1 MEGAAVRVHAVACR
15 GAGHVA
21 TVAAAVERVVI
32 RVGSGGFLLTG
43 VVVVTDQVVAAKELL
58 RIVGA
63 LGNRVGCLRLLE
75 GFLRAGA
82 AQIGVRVVDTGIE
95 HDNLHA
101 LAGVAGGGGV
111 RRALR
116 PHGERVRINE
126 GAAVL
131 RCHVLNDADAFHIV
145 AVRERT
151 NLLDVTVER
160 HAAHRVVG
168 GVQDLRAG
176 FLRRGGTLLLHAG
189 ADCLHLCL
197 RVDGCLRAGA
207 DRVRLGLGVR
217 TLTLESDEYG
227 AFAGGAVQAGGE
239 NFVVVLAGAGVL
251 VGCVP
256 VCAAYY
262 ARCRVGGGTDRQ
274 GGQPEGEPQGECAAA
289 ACQLLEAARLCVPGG
304 SRGGSFREGCH

>member
-15 GAGHVA
+15 SARHVA
-21 TVAAAVERVVI
+21 AVAAAVERVVI

-82 AQIGVRVVDTGIE
+82 TQIGVRVVDTGIE

-111 RRALR
+111 CRALR

-151 NLLDVTVER
+151 NLFDVTVER

-168 GVQDLRAG
+168 GV
-176 FLRRGGTLLLHAG
+176 
-189 ADCLHLCL
+189 
-197 RVDGCLRAGA
+197 
-207 DRVRLGLGVR
+207 
-217 TLTLESDEYG
+217 
-227 AFAGGAVQAGGE
+227 
-239 NFVVVLAGAGVL
+239 
-251 VGCVP
+251 
-256 VCAAYY
+256 
-262 ARCRVGGGTDRQ
+262 
-274 GGQPEGEPQGECAAA
+274 
-289 ACQLLEAARLCVPGG
+289 
-304 SRGGSFREGCH
+304 

>member
-1 MEGAAVRVHAVACR
+1 MEGRAVRVHAVACR
-15 GAGHVA
+15 GTRHVA
-21 TVAAAVERVVI
+21 AVAAAVERVSI
-32 RVGSGGFLLTG
+32 RVRGGGFLLSG
-43 VVVVTDQVVAAKELL
+43 VVVVTDQVVAAEELL
-58 RIVGA
+58 RIVAA
-63 LGNRVGCLRLLE
+63 LRNRVRCLRLLE

-82 AQIGVRVVDTGIE
+82 TQIGVSVIDTGIE
-95 HDNLHA
+95 HHNFHA

-116 PHGERVRINE
+116 PHGERVRIEE

-145 AVRERT
+145 TVCERT
-151 NLLDVTVER
+151 NLLDVTVEC

-176 FLRRGGTLLLHAG
+176 FLRRGGALLLHAG
-189 ADCLHLCL
+189 ANRLHLCL

-217 TLTLESDEYG
+217 ALALKTDEYG

-239 NFVVVLAGAGVL
+239 NFVVVLTGAGVM

-262 ARCRVGGGTDRQ
+262 ARCRVGGGTERQ

-289 ACQLLEAARLCVPGG
+289 ACQLLEATRLCVPGC

>member
-43 VVVVTDQVVAAKELL
+43 VVVVTDQVVAAEELL

-63 LGNRVGCLRLLE
+63 LGNRVGSLRLLE

-82 AQIGVRVVDTGIE
+82 TQIGVRVVDTGIE
-95 HDNLHA
+95 HDNLYA

-168 GVQDLRAG
+168 GV
-176 FLRRGGTLLLHAG
+176 
-189 ADCLHLCL
+189 
-197 RVDGCLRAGA
+197 
-207 DRVRLGLGVR
+207 
-217 TLTLESDEYG
+217 
-227 AFAGGAVQAGGE
+227 
-239 NFVVVLAGAGVL
+239 
-251 VGCVP
+251 
-256 VCAAYY
+256 
-262 ARCRVGGGTDRQ
+262 
-274 GGQPEGEPQGECAAA
+274 
-289 ACQLLEAARLCVPGG
+289 
-304 SRGGSFREGCH
+304 